1 MLLGSPAGP
10 NGTSVKTFVFFDE
23 GSSVSLMDPTLIEE
37 LGLAGEAKPLTRGAT
52 RSVSSIPRT
61 QSRCHGRRVRN
72 VPPSVREGRG

>member
-37 LGLAGEAKPLTRGAT
+37 LGLAGEAKPLTIKWTDGNGGLTPTAKPWT
-52 RSVSSIPRT
+52 
-61 QSRCHGRRVRN
+61 
-72 VPPSVREGRG
+72 